1 MPPIP
6 PDQLPPAALTI
17 QEFCRWTRIG
27 RTTLYAEVKA
37 GRITLRKIGAKS
49 VILRSD
55 AEAWLCSLPTAAEA
69 AQ

>member
-6 PDQLPPAALTI
+6 SDQLPPAALTVP
-17 QEFCRWTRIG
+17 EFCRWVRIG

-37 GRITLRKIGAKS
+37 GRIKLRKIGAKS

-55 AEAWLCSLPTAAEA
+55 GDAWLRSLPTTAETA
-69 AQ
+69 